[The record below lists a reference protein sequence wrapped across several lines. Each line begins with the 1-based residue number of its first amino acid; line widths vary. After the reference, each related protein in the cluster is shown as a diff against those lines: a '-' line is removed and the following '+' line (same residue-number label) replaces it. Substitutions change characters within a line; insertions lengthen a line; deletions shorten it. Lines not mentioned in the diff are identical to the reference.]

1 MTFSPCKS
9 CASFLA
15 CNNRASF
22 FSLQDSCQDSP
33 CAYWNTQNRHR
44 RTRHAFFGL
53 SALVRHC
60 SRGESYR
67 GATGLHKAPKA
78 TQPIE
83 PLQPTPTTGNP
94 PFKKNIHT
102 IYIHNPFS
110 AFSTATPPY
119 VIEITKPK
127 KIFFLKKAIL
137 PNILKSRNR
146 GAREK
151 MLISKTLQPTKELK
165 HEH

>member
-15 CNNRASF
+15 CNKRASF

-33 CAYWNTQNRHR
+33 RAYRNTQNRCKSQWNTQDRHR
-44 RTRHAFFGL
+44 RTRHAFFG
-53 SALVRHC
+53 SNALVRHC
-60 SRGESYR
+60 SQGESYK
-67 GATGLHKAPKA
+67 GAAGLHKAPKA

-102 IYIHNPFS
+102 IYIHNPLSVFS
-110 AFSTATPPY
+110 GPNRPPRSFQKLKAQKNIFSKK
-119 VIEITKPK
+119 TKKP
-127 KIFFLKKAIL
+127 L
-137 PNILKSRNR
+137 S
-146 GAREK
+146 
-151 MLISKTLQPTKELK
+151 T
-165 HEH
+165 